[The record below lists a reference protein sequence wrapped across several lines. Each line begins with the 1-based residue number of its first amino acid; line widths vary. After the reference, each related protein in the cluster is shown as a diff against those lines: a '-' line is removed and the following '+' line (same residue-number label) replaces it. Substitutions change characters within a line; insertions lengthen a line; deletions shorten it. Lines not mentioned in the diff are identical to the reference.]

1 MDSED
6 LILGILIG
14 LFLAVPIT
22 LYLTKNQTT
31 MPIQQPKTYY
41 ENTEEWEIIRDKNGR
56 TQGVRVIR
64 KAKEA

>member
-14 LFLAVPIT
+14 IFLAVPIS

-31 MPIQQPKTYY
+31 IPLQHTKTFY

-56 TQGVRVIR
+56 TQGVRIIR
-64 KAKEA
+64 KAKET

>member
-22 LYLTKNQTT
+22 LYLTRNQTST
-31 MPIQQPKTYY
+31 PIYQTKTYY
-41 ENTEEWEIIRDKNGR
+41 ENTEEWKIIRDKNGR
-56 TQGVRVIR
+56 TQGVIAIR

>member
-22 LYLTKNQTT
+22 LYLTRNHTT
-31 MPIQQPKTYY
+31 IPIQQPKTIY
-41 ENTEEWEIIRDKNGR
+41 ENTEEWKIIRDKNGR
-56 TQGVRVIR
+56 TQGVEVIR